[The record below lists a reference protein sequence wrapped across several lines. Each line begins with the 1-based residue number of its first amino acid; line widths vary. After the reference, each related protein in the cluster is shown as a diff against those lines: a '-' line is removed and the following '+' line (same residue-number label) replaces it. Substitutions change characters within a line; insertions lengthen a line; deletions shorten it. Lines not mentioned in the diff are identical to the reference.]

1 MVLCFLFML
10 HVLLYHVL
18 NVKCSANYRKLSTH
32 KKINRAYRS
41 LRISVWAAHF
51 VFPIQYVLK
60 HAAILNPKSANIVLW
75 FIRPCDGFDIVLT
88 CSALNPYLGLLVS
101 CTYPLSI
108 LQAIVVVGNC
118 VHLNI

>member
-1 MVLCFLFML
+1 MVLCLG
-10 HVLLYHVL
+10 LLLIVFSYHAYS
-18 NVKCSANYRKLSTH
+18 VKFSAKYRRLTTH
-32 KKINRAYRS
+32 EKIKRAY
-41 LRISVWAAHF
+41 LCLPICVWVLHF

-60 HAAILNPKSANIVLW
+60 HAAILNPKSANILLW
-75 FIRPCDGFDIVLT
+75 LIRPCDGFDIVLT